1 MSAMPLPP
9 AGKQKLKDGGLD
21 WSPGAMRGELVPR
34 RGDDRLRWVQSASR
48 LSACPGDV
56 GTGAV
61 IKPLVMLPEEI
72 DTVVTR
78 VWRAN
83 KGVDVITRGHD
94 IVERNARMMIELDQH
109 DGAMDPVVEGT
120 IIGYRAHPGKVGLI
134 EMPIDFAHL
143 HPGVAFGGPASVG
156 GGQGP
161 QAAALSIGQVGGA
174 DSSEGNHG
182 VVPER
187 ASLHPAIEG
196 VLQLSG
202 KVVGMDRGP
211 EDGAG

>member
-1 MSAMPLPP
+1 M
-9 AGKQKLKDGGLD
+9 
-21 WSPGAMRGELVPR
+21 
-34 RGDDRLRWVQSASR
+34 
-48 LSACPGDV
+48 

-61 IKPLVMLPEEI
+61 IKPLVMLSEEI
-72 DTVVTR
+72 HTVVTA

-83 KGVDVITRGHD
+83 KGVDVITGRHD

-109 DGAMDPVVEGT
+109 DGAMDLVVEGT

-134 EMPIDFAHL
+134 EMLIDFAHL
-143 HPGVAFGGPASVG
+143 HPGVTFGGPANVRG
-156 GGQGP
+156 DQGP

-187 ASLHPAIEG
+187 ARS
-196 VLQLSG
+196 
-202 KVVGMDRGP
+202 
-211 EDGAG
+211 

>member
-1 MSAMPLPP
+1 M
-9 AGKQKLKDGGLD
+9 
-21 WSPGAMRGELVPR
+21 
-34 RGDDRLRWVQSASR
+34 
-48 LSACPGDV
+48 

-61 IKPLVMLPEEI
+61 IKPLVMLAEEI
-72 DTVVTR
+72 DTVVTA

-94 IVERNARMMIELDQH
+94 IVEGNARMMIELDQH
-109 DGAMDPVVEGT
+109 DGTMDPVVEGT

-134 EMPIDFAHL
+134 EILIDFAHL
-143 HPGVAFGGPASVG
+143 HPGVAFGGPTNVG
-156 GGQGP
+156 GDHGP
-161 QAAALSIGQVGGA
+161 QAAALRIGQVGGA
-174 DSSEGNHG
+174 DSSEGNNG

-202 KVVGMDRGP
+202 KVVGMDRGSQ
-211 EDGAG
+211 DGAGYLLVIERADQFQAGRSSAQKTIVPASGPSNTWHGSEPMKLGASTS